1 MSRNRIVRLVLQA
14 LVLLVVAVG
23 IAHSSRKAALQ
34 LAAQQT
40 VLAESAAEREAT
52 ASQTV
57 DSNERARLLSEA
69 ARLRAAVDRF
79 WYASP
84 ALLLLSGLCYAIGL
98 LPANWYWRQC
108 LLAMDQRAPLL
119 ATSWAYFYGG
129 LGKYF
134 PGKAMVIILRL
145 NALSA
150 YNFKK
155 MATAIT
161 IFMETLTMMAVGG
174 AVASLCLIALNIDWK
189 LTALAV
195 SLLVCMFLPT
205 LPPALRLIIAKLQ
218 RGVSAETLREWTSR
232 IHAGLILKGWIAM
245 LATWL
250 MWGLS
255 LLCILQG
262 LPIAEHLATNWTQL
276 ILSALGACTLAV
288 VLGFVSLLPG
298 GAGVRE
304 VVLSTILAPIVG
316 PTAALCAAIWLRV
329 IWLATELAVVAVIAL
344 IRAVAPRSSSND
356 TASTHTASSNTAT
369 NQTANA
375 SRS

>member
-1 MSRNRIVRLVLQA
+1 MSRKRIVRLTLQT
-14 LVLLVVAVG
+14 LVLLLVAVG
-23 IAHSSRKAALQ
+23 VVHSSRKAALQ
-34 LAAQQT
+34 LATQRT
-40 VLAESAAEREAT
+40 VLAESATAREAT
-52 ASQTV
+52 ANETTDV
-57 DSNERARLLSEA
+57 DERARLLSEA
-69 ARLRAAVDRF
+69 ARLRTAVDRF

-84 ALLLLSGLCYAIGL
+84 PLLLLSGLCYAIGL

-108 LLAMDQRAPLL
+108 LLTMDQRAPLL

-134 PGKAMVIILRL
+134 PGKAMVIVLRL
-145 NALSA
+145 GALSQ

-174 AVASLCLIALNIDWK
+174 ALASLCLIALNLDWK
-189 LTALAV
+189 LTALAIA
-195 SLLVCMFLPT
+195 LLLCMFVPT
-205 LPPALRLIIAKLQ
+205 LPPVLRFLIAKLQ
-218 RGVSAETLREWTSR
+218 RGVSAETLREWTGR
-232 IHAGLILKGWIAM
+232 IHTGLIVKGWGAM
-245 LATWL
+245 LGVWL

-255 LLCILQG
+255 LLCVLQA
-262 LPIAEHLATNWTQL
+262 LPIAEQTTTNWPHL
-276 ILSALGACTLAV
+276 MLSSLGACTLAV

-329 IWLATELAVVAVIAL
+329 IWLATELALVALLAL
-344 IRAVAPRSSSND
+344 VRIVLPPSAASETNVA
-356 TASTHTASSNTAT
+356 
-369 NQTANA
+369 
-375 SRS
+375 

>member
-1 MSRNRIVRLVLQA
+1 MSRKRIFRFVLQA
-14 LVLLVVAVG
+14 LVLLIVAVG

-34 LAAQQT
+34 LATQRTA
-40 VLAESAAEREAT
+40 LAESAAAREAT
-52 ASQTV
+52 ASQTS
-57 DSNERARLLSEA
+57 DADERARLLSEA
-69 ARLRAAVDRF
+69 ARLRTAVDRF

-84 ALLLLSGLCYAIGL
+84 TLLLLSGLCYALGL

-108 LLAMDQRAPLL
+108 LLTMDQRAPLL

-134 PGKAMVIILRL
+134 PGKAMVIVLRL

-174 AVASLCLIALNIDWK
+174 ALASLCLIALNLDWK

-195 SLLVCMFLPT
+195 ALLLCMFLPT
-205 LPPALRLIIAKLQ
+205 LPPVLRFIIAKLQ
-218 RGVSAETLREWTSR
+218 RGVSAKTLREWTSR
-232 IHAGLILKGWIAM
+232 IHTGLILKGWGAM
-245 LATWL
+245 LVTWL
-250 MWGLS
+250 MFGLS
-255 LLCILQG
+255 LLCVLQS
-262 LPIAEHLATNWTQL
+262 LPIAEQTTTNWTQL
-276 ILSALGACTLAV
+276 MLSALGACTLAV

-329 IWLATELAVVAVIAL
+329 IWLATELALVALIAL
-344 IRAVAPRSSSND
+344 IRLALPCS
-356 TASTHTASSNTAT
+356 ASAETTIA
-369 NQTANA
+369 
-375 SRS
+375 